1 MITKQPMSLNPHFMK
16 PIAYLVALDSSLT
29 KREYAIPEKGLTMG
43 RNKDVGD
50 ILLQDKT
57 ISRRHARV
65 LYQKNEFILVDLQ
78 SINGVFVNYD
88 RITGE
93 HILHD
98 GDIISLGNPTVRHFR
113 FQHHS
118 LKEQASSYQ
127 LASQACWLIGREDSA
142 DICLA
147 SDPTV
152 SSKHARIIL
161 QKNNKLAIED
171 LHSLNGTFLNGELV
185 RRGKL
190 RPGDTLVVGSTAFHF
205 HMGGN
210 GYLVVSQH
218 EYSDD
223 ISLECVHVQRK
234 VRCGRNKKKTILKE
248 TTLVVE
254 PGEFIGILGP
264 SGAGKSTFLKSLCGH
279 TAPSSGCVLLNETPL
294 YRSYEMFR
302 RIIGYV
308 PQDDILH
315 AELSVFDSLDYI
327 ARQRLPA
334 DTSVEQRGKIIRTT
348 IEELG
353 LSHVQDSLIRQ
364 LSGGQ
369 RKRVSIGAEL
379 ITRPSILF
387 LDEPTS
393 GLDPSVE
400 ERLMNHFRQ
409 MASRGTTVLITT
421 HILYNLS
428 ILDKIIFM
436 SQGRLVFYGTPNQ
449 ALRFF
454 SEKNFPIEKPTRI
467 FDLLEGLLPRPWI
480 DPGLEG
486 NELKDCI
493 ATYYNRK
500 YIQSSLYAEMVTDR
514 FSPLAKELKE
524 AGDSG
529 CTTNRDVAKATEILN
544 LLAMPESQRTISFNP
559 ARYCSARQWFVLT
572 ARHFRIRFSCLK
584 QALVYLLIPVVL
596 ALVTLTQS
604 TMAFPPS
611 ETVASQHRL
620 LENTL
625 DRAGPATQKTIEA
638 LLNSP
643 QTGQPHKSAAE
654 ILYSIKYEG
663 VAHLPV
669 PMGMMLMFVM
679 TAVFCGTFIAC
690 QELSSERIIRYREQ
704 MAGQRLMDYLGS
716 KLVFCFFVTCL
727 QIYLYLGLCVLVAGM
742 PPVPFVTLAL
752 ILTGLAW
759 VSVTMGLFISS
770 IDPTSGQFS
779 IIMSII
785 VVLPQLIF
793 SGGIGPD
800 FYHGMDRITQA
811 VADLFPAKWGLEMLF
826 TAIYHT
832 KNAEVLSWVSG
843 FVQNVIGFRFGEDVL
858 RYDVSVLAAQ
868 LVVWLA
874 LTVFSLHFITRKD

>member
-1 MITKQPMSLNPHFMK
+1 MSVEPCCTNPVAH
-16 PIAYLVALDSSLT
+16 LVALDSSLT
-29 KREYAIPEKGLTMG
+29 KREYTIPEKGITIG
-43 RNKDVGD
+43 RNKDAGD
-50 ILLQDKT
+50 ILLRDKT
-57 ISRRHARV
+57 ISRQHARV
-65 LYQKNEFILVDLQ
+65 LYQKNGFFLVDLQ
-78 SINGVFVNYD
+78 STNGVFVNHN
-88 RITGE
+88 RIIE
-93 HILHD
+93 KYILQD
-98 GDIISLGNPTVRHFR
+98 GDVISLGAPTVRHFR

-118 LKEQASSYQ
+118 LKEQAASYQ
-127 LASQACWLIGREDSA
+127 LAKQACWLIGREDSV

-161 QKNNKLAIED
+161 QKDNKLALED
-171 LHSLNGTFLNGELV
+171 LHSLNGTFLNGERV
-185 RRGKL
+185 RKGKL
-190 RPGDTLVVGSTAFHF
+190 RPGDTVVIGSTSFHL

-210 GYLVVSQH
+210 GYLAVSQH
-218 EYSDD
+218 EYSDA
-223 ISLECVHVQRK
+223 ISLECVRVQRE
-234 VRCGRNKKKTILKE
+234 VRCGRNNRKTILKE
-248 TTLVVE
+248 TTLMVN

-264 SGAGKSTFLKSLCGH
+264 SGAGKSTLLKALCGH
-279 TAPSSGCVLLNETPL
+279 TVPSSGCVLLNETPL

-353 LSHVQDSLIRQ
+353 LSHVQNNLIRQ

-436 SQGRLVFYGTPNQ
+436 SQGHLVFYGTPKQ
-449 ALRFF
+449 ALHFF
-454 SEKNFPIEKPTRI
+454 AEKDFPIEKPTRI

-480 DPGLEG
+480 KPGLDG
-486 NELKDCI
+486 NELKEHI

-500 YIQSSLYAEMVTDR
+500 YLRSSLYADTVTDR
-514 FSPLAKELKE
+514 FSPLAKALNEEGYSSGISEENVTKAKE
-524 AGDSG
+524 IR
-529 CTTNRDVAKATEILN
+529 TLLDV
-544 LLAMPESQRTISFNP
+544 PESQGTISFSP

-584 QALVYLLIPVVL
+584 QALVYFLIPVVL
-596 ALVTLTQS
+596 AFVTLTQS
-604 TMAFPPS
+604 TTVFPTS
-611 ETVASQHRL
+611 ETVARQRGL

-625 DRAGPATQKTIEA
+625 DRAGRATQKTIEV
-638 LLNSP
+638 LLNPSQP
-643 QTGQPHKSAAE
+643 GQPKKSASE

-679 TAVFCGTFIAC
+679 TAIFCGTFIAC
-690 QELSSERIIRYREQ
+690 QELSSERTIRYRER
-704 MAGQRLMDYLGS
+704 MAGQRLVDYLGS
-716 KLVFCFFVTCL
+716 KLVFCFFVTSL
-727 QIYLYLGLCVLVAGM
+727 QICLYLGLCVIMAGM
-742 PPVPFVTLAL
+742 PHVTFVTLAFIL
-752 ILTGLAW
+752 IGLAW
-759 VSVTMGLFISS
+759 VSVAMGLFISA
-770 IDPTSGQFS
+770 IDPSSGQFA

-800 FYHGMDRITQA
+800 FYHGMNRLTQII
-811 VADLFPAKWGLEMLF
+811 ADLFPAKWGLEMLF
-826 TAIYHT
+826 TAIYNT
-832 KNAEVLSWVSG
+832 KQAEVLSWVSG
-843 FVQNVIGFRFGEDVL
+843 FVQNIVGFRFGADVL
-858 RYDVSVLAAQ
+858 RYDATVLAAQ
-868 LVVWLA
+868 LVIWLA

>member
-1 MITKQPMSLNPHFMK
+1 MK
-16 PIAYLVALDSSLT
+16 PVAYLVALDSSLT
-29 KREYAIPEKGLTMG
+29 KREYTIPVDGITIG
-43 RNKDVGD
+43 RNKDAGD
-50 ILLQDKT
+50 ILLRDKT

-65 LYQKNEFILVDLQ
+65 LYLKSKFLLVDLQ
-78 SINGVFVNYD
+78 STNGVFVNHD
-88 RITGE
+88 RIVDKY
-93 HILHD
+93 ILQD
-98 GDIISLGNPTVRHFR
+98 GDIISLGSPSLRHFR
-113 FQHHS
+113 FQYHS
-118 LKEQASSYQ
+118 LKEQAASYQ
-127 LASQACWLIGREDSA
+127 LAKQACWLIGRGESM
-142 DICLA
+142 DICLV

-152 SSKHARIIL
+152 SSRHARIIL

-171 LHSLNGTFLNGELV
+171 LHSLNGTFLNGEPI
-185 RRGKL
+185 RRSTL

-205 HMGGN
+205 HMRSN

-218 EYSDD
+218 EYSDA
-223 ISLECVHVQRK
+223 IRMECVRVQRK
-234 VRCGRNKKKTILKE
+234 VRCGRNRQKTILKE
-248 TTLVVE
+248 TTLTVD

-264 SGAGKSTFLKSLCGH
+264 SGAGKSTLLKSLCGH
-279 TAPSSGCVLLNETPL
+279 TAPSFGCVLLNETPL

-327 ARQRLPA
+327 AKQRLPA

-353 LSHVQDSLIRQ
+353 LSHVQDNLIRQ

-400 ERLMNHFRQ
+400 ERLMNHFRR
-409 MASRGTTVLITT
+409 MASRGTTILITT

-454 SEKNFPIEKPTRI
+454 SEKDFPIEKPTRI

-480 DPGLEG
+480 ESGLEG
-486 NELKDCI
+486 NELKESI
-493 ATYYNRK
+493 AAYYNRK
-500 YIQSSLYAEMVTDR
+500 YIRSSLCTEMVASR
-514 FSPLAKELKE
+514 FSVLAKELNE
-524 AGDSG
+524 AGDSDSTSEG
-529 CTTNRDVAKATEILN
+529 NVTTETGIQN
-544 LLAMPESQRTISFNP
+544 LLAMPKVQRTISLNP
-559 ARYCSARQWFVLT
+559 ARYFSARQWFVLT
-572 ARHFRIRFSCLK
+572 ARHFCIRFSGLK
-584 QALVYLLIPVVL
+584 QGMVYLLIPVVL

-604 TMAFPPS
+604 TTDFPSS
-611 ETVASQHRL
+611 ETVAGQHRL

-625 DRAGPATQKTIEA
+625 NRAGRATQKTIEV
-638 LLNSP
+638 LLGSP
-643 QTGQPHKSAAE
+643 QIGQPQKSASE

-669 PMGMMLMFVM
+669 PIGILLMFVM
-679 TAVFCGTFIAC
+679 TAIFCGTFIAC
-690 QELSSERIIRYREQ
+690 QELSSERNIRYREQ
-704 MAGQRLMDYLGS
+704 MAGQRLINYLGS
-716 KLVFCFFVTCL
+716 KLVFCFFVTSL
-727 QIYLYLGLCVLVAGM
+727 QVCLYLAFCVFMGDMPHVSFVILVC
-742 PPVPFVTLAL
+742 
-752 ILTGLAW
+752 ILTVLAW
-759 VSVTMGLFISS
+759 VSVAMGLFISA
-770 IDPTSGQFS
+770 IDPSPGQFS

-800 FYHGMDRITQA
+800 FYHGMNRLTQ
-811 VADLFPAKWGLEMLF
+811 VIADLFPAKWGLEMLF
-826 TAIYHT
+826 TAIYDT
-832 KNAEVLSWVSG
+832 KQAEVLPWVSG
-843 FVQNVIGFRFGEDVL
+843 FVKNIVGFRFGTDL
-858 RYDVSVLAAQ
+858 ICHDTAVLAAQ
-868 LVVWLA
+868 LMFWLV
-874 LTVFSLHFITRKD
+874 LTVFSLHFFPRKD